1 MQKVNLMF
9 CKEKREILAK
19 EIGNAQNSTWNIL
32 QKQEVK
38 S

>member
-1 MQKVNLMF
+1 MSLV
-9 CKEKREILAK
+9 KRERGILSK